1 MVFKCVIC
9 RRLHGKLEQQQMAD
23 LPQERLKQELPFT
36 YLGLDV
42 FGPWEVVTR
51 RTRGGSANSKRW
63 AVLFTCMSTRAVH
76 IEVIE
81 TMSASSCINALRR
94 FFAIR
99 GPAKQLRSDRGTN
112 FVGANSNLKAATEA
126 EEESV
131 NTFLCSQRCTWVF
144 NLPHA
149 SNMGGSWE
157 RMIGTAC
164 RILDSM
170 LLQAGRL
177 KVTHKVLCM
186 FMAEVTAIINSRPLI
201 PVSSDPEA
209 LLILTP
215 VMLLTQK
222 SGTIPAPP
230 AEGSEASLLKQ
241 QWKRVQAL
249 AETFWARWRR
259 EYLSILQARQK
270 WHAKKPNLKEG
281 DIVLLKDKQ
290 ARRNEWS
297 IGRVEKTFPS
307 DGLVRKVDVKVASH
321 HPPKTYLRPV
331 SDMVLLLEAETV

>member
-1 MVFKCVIC
+1 M
-9 RRLHGKLEQQQMAD
+9 
-23 LPQERLKQELPFT
+23 
-36 YLGLDV
+36 
-42 FGPWEVVTR
+42 
-51 RTRGGSANSKRW
+51 GST
-63 AVLFTCMSTRAVH
+63 VHVHVH

-99 GPAKQLRSDRGTN
+99 GPAKQLRSDRGMN
-112 FVGANSNLKAATEA
+112 FAGANSNLKAATEA

-131 NTFLCSQRCTWVF
+131 NTYLCSQRCIWVF
-144 NLPHA
+144 NQPHA

-157 RMIGTAC
+157 RMIGTAR

-170 LLQAGRL
+170 LLQTGRS
-177 KVTHKVLCM
+177 KVTHEVLCT
-186 FMAEVTAIINSRPLI
+186 FMAEVTAVINSRPLI

-209 LLILTP
+209 LLIFTLA
-215 VMLLTQK
+215 MLLTQK
-222 SGTIPAPP
+222 SGTPPAPP
-230 AEGSEASLLKQ
+230 AAGSEASVLKQ
-241 QWKRVQAL
+241 KWKRVQAL
-249 AETFWARWRR
+249 AETFWARWRW
-259 EYLSILQARQK
+259 EYLSVLQARQK

-297 IGRVEKTFPS
+297 IGRVEKTFLS
-307 DGLVRKVDVKVASH
+307 DDGLVRKVDVKVASH